1 MKNVEIEFEVTP
13 DGELITYRTNEV
25 PGEVHE
31 DIEQA
36 LAQLEE
42 LLGAV
47 VERKSIR
54 PGFQRHNHVHRHQDL
69 GHYRS

>member
-31 DIEQA
+31 DIERA

-42 LLGAV
+42 LMGTV

-54 PGFQRHNHVHRHQDL
+54 SGFRRRNQNRRSVQRRPT
-69 GHYRS
+69 G